1 MMLRPHEEFIA
12 QATADAIERMS
23 DSQFCGFLA
32 ALIQPSE
39 QDRNVFSDAV
49 TRRMDI
55 IGMKLEAIEAIENDE
70 RA

>member
-1 MMLRPHEEFIA
+1 MLKPHEEFIA
-12 QATADAIERMS
+12 RATADAIEHMS

-39 QDRNVFSDAV
+39 QNRNVFSDAV
-49 TRRMDI
+49 TRRIDL
-55 IGMKLEAIEAIENDE
+55 IGMKLEAIEAIENDG